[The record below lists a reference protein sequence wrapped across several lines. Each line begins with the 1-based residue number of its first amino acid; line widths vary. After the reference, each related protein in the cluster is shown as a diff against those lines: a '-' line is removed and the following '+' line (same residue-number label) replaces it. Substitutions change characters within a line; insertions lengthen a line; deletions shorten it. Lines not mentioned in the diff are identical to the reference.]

1 MDVLLILIVASM
13 LCFVGMIISEKKKQ
27 LGFFSVVLSTCA
39 TCGAV
44 NAMDDLGSDFLLI
57 LIPLV
62 FILLISIV
70 VVIRVGVE

>member
-27 LGFFSVVLSTCA
+27 LGFFSVVLSVCA

>member
-1 MDVLLILIVASM
+1 M
-13 LCFVGMIISEKKKQ
+13 LCFVGMIISEKKKG

-39 TCGAV
+39 TCGIV

-70 VVIRVGVE
+70 VIIRVGVE